1 MKRSL
6 ASIVTICIATL
17 VCVRAD
23 ANEGEA
29 GRTVTNGNSKHPS
42 VTGTTTVSARVLPG
56 ERLNWS
62 SAPPGRPYALE
73 TSGRADVSHSRVTR
87 RSERN
92 GDREVTFYVDFA

>member
-6 ASIVTICIATL
+6 SGIGVVCIAFL

-23 ANEGEA
+23 AKENEPGNAA
-29 GRTVTNGNSKHPS
+29 GGVSKPPPA
-42 VTGTTTVSARVLPG
+42 TTTVSARVLPG

-62 SAPPGRPYALE
+62 SAPPGRPYAHE
-73 TSGRADVSHSRVTR
+73 TSGRADVSHSRVAR